1 MSFWENMKFLFS
13 EEYLESRR
21 FLLEMN
27 RAYTSEELSEIL
39 GQLRQIPDICGLLRD
54 IYGLSSKIDTKVDRI
69 MSSGNDRKSNQ
80 DMQAASQERIR
91 AQLRDGFRET
101 QATVSEVQ
109 DKFGEMQAQISV
121 LQKER
126 DDAARAIWSQIL
138 AQNQQ
143 MCAKTDQLLGLLQ
156 ERAGG
161 ETSHEAIQEL
171 LQRIAEL
178 ENGIKAKEQQIHA
191 LSSENQETRRRSE
204 ELAKS
209 YRNLQANYERMKED
223 NRKLSSELAEAKLE
237 IQKLQKST
245 SSPEFSR
252 KAPPNPFLLTKNRS
266 VFLYRADD
274 IKAVA
279 DKMLSDTRSLDR
291 FFENIEDGNSYK
303 KMFERFKKNLRK
315 EIDKCEEDDE
325 LEDVMN
331 SFVSVIDRDFLRKMM
346 VALYRGRKAGNGG
359 FEGKLLETVNSY
371 LEEAGFYCRDGI
383 LAGNKVQNEDF
394 EDMEIIKGDIGA
406 ERHGE
411 ITEIEIYPYYVNY
424 IDEEGTERTVHTQ
437 GRMIVAA

>member
-171 LQRIAEL
+171 LRGL
-178 ENGIKAKEQQIHA
+178 
-191 LSSENQETRRRSE
+191 
-204 ELAKS
+204 
-209 YRNLQANYERMKED
+209 RN
-223 NRKLSSELAEAKLE
+223 
-237 IQKLQKST
+237 
-245 SSPEFSR
+245 
-252 KAPPNPFLLTKNRS
+252 
-266 VFLYRADD
+266 
-274 IKAVA
+274 
-279 DKMLSDTRSLDR
+279 
-291 FFENIEDGNSYK
+291 
-303 KMFERFKKNLRK
+303 
-315 EIDKCEEDDE
+315 
-325 LEDVMN
+325 
-331 SFVSVIDRDFLRKMM
+331 
-346 VALYRGRKAGNGG
+346 
-359 FEGKLLETVNSY
+359 
-371 LEEAGFYCRDGI
+371 
-383 LAGNKVQNEDF
+383 
-394 EDMEIIKGDIGA
+394 
-406 ERHGE
+406 
-411 ITEIEIYPYYVNY
+411 
-424 IDEEGTERTVHTQ
+424 
-437 GRMIVAA
+437 